1 VDKHVVGT
9 YERRGIALFEN
20 GEIAAY
26 HTLGTFDFVDSN
38 GPFHGYDT
46 FTYKDGS
53 TTMTKYDAI
62 MTKESGDM
70 PKLIGKGVYI
80 KGTGKYEGI
89 KGTVSF
95 TGYYITPYNKETKG
109 DIVVNASTSYSLPK

>member
-1 VDKHVVGT
+1 MRFFYFFNIIILAEGNYLTNLEYLPVADVDKHVVGT

-46 FTYKDGS
+46 LTYKDG
-53 TTMTKYDAI
+53 
-62 MTKESGDM
+62 
-70 PKLIGKGVYI
+70 
-80 KGTGKYEGI
+80 
-89 KGTVSF
+89 
-95 TGYYITPYNKETKG
+95 
-109 DIVVNASTSYSLPK
+109 